1 MSRIFAYC
9 RVSTAEQTAENQKQ
23 EILKAGFA
31 VEPFRFIEEQIS
43 GDVPARNRPAFS
55 KLIDRL
61 EPGDILVVTKI
72 DRLGRSAAD
81 VQSTVELLA
90 RMEVRVYC
98 IALGGADL
106 TSSTGK
112 MTMQILAAIAAF
124 ERNLIVERTN
134 AGVARARAQGKRIG
148 RPPALTSMQEKNV
161 LRRLEEGSSIRRIAK
176 EYNVSRSTIK
186 RISKKLKQVEDAVEK
201 KPLS

>member
-98 IALGGADL
+98 IALGL
-106 TSSTGK
+106 S
-112 MTMQILAAIAAF
+112 
-124 ERNLIVERTN
+124 LIH
-134 AGVARARAQGKRIG
+134 
-148 RPPALTSMQEKNV
+148 L
-161 LRRLEEGSSIRRIAK
+161 
-176 EYNVSRSTIK
+176 
-186 RISKKLKQVEDAVEK
+186 
-201 KPLS
+201 